1 MNDIDH
7 LQKAE
12 KKATMKIIRAKLWER
27 KSIEIDQKLFR
38 NNKLFGA
45 YGTEVVLDMTKL
57 IKEYMNEQE
66 QVCHLVLVMC

>member
-27 KSIEIDQKLFR
+27 KSIEIDQNLFR

-45 YGTEVVLDMTKL
+45 YGKEVVLDMTKL
-57 IKEYMNEQE
+57 IKEYMNEQ
-66 QVCHLVLVMC
+66 VCHLVLVMC